1 MTNTKDLIIKFK
13 EVRDEKG
20 LSLDTIMN
28 LIELND
34 DYVSKSTLSRVF
46 ADGSEENSFRYEET
60 LRPIAKALLDIE
72 NEEDTDDIDTRAM
85 KSLLKYKIKRIEELE
100 QQVAKLESDLD
111 KQKIKSHEKLDAERD
126 KYNRSIEFL
135 KEQVAYKDK
144 RMDMLL
150 EAVFDKDKQHKEML
164 DKLLKCAKCPMGDR

>member
-1 MTNTKDLIIKFK
+1 MTNTKDLIIKLK

-100 QQVAKLESDLD
+100 QQVSKLKSELD
-111 KQKIKSHEKLDAERD
+111 KEKIKHHEKLEEAREQFE
-126 KYNRSIEFL
+126 KTVSFL
-135 KEQVAYKDK
+135 KEQVAYKDN
-144 RMDMLL
+144 RMDLL
-150 EAVFDKDKQHKEML
+150 LNAVQEKDKLHREML
-164 DKLLKCAKCPMGDR
+164 EKLLVCTKCPMGDK